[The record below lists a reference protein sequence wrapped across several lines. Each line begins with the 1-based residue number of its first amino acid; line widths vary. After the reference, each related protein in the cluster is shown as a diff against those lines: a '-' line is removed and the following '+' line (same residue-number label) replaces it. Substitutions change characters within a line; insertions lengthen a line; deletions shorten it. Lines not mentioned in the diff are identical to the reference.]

1 MFWIPLLIAA
11 TAVSTAASAAASLQA
26 GQLSKAGNKASA
38 EAARIEAANSRL
50 RATQT
55 AELSRQRLSSVLAT
69 QQAVFAQRGTSGN
82 SATAQAIERRTIDQ
96 AYRDEGAAVLAELN
110 RASASETQA
119 RGYSMAAKYAMPLA
133 VADAVSTV
141 AKGTA
146 NIAAAK
152 AG

>member
-1 MFWIPLLIAA
+1 MFWIPLMI
-11 TAVSTAASAAASLQA
+11 AASAAASVASTLQA

-38 EAARIEAANSRL
+38 EAARIEAAQSRL

-55 AELSRQRLSSVLAT
+55 AELSRQRLASVLAT

-110 RASASETQA
+110 RASASESQA
-119 RGYSMAAKYAMPLA
+119 RGYSLAAKYAMPLA
-133 VADAVSTV
+133 VLDAAGKAGQGVANTYSV
-141 AKGTA
+141 AKMG
-146 NIAAAK
+146 
-152 AG
+152 